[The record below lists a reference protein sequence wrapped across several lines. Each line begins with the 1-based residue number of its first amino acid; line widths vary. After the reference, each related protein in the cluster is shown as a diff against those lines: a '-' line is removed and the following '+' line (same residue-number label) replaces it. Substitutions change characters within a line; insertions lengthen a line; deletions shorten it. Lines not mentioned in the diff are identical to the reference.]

1 MREANDRVN
10 SFGLADIDRVRRPVG
25 HAYAE
30 LAHQARAGTTRTCCA
45 TRRRPPDFGGS
56 GRPARPVARVNGL

>member
-10 SFGLADIDRVRRPVG
+10 SFGLADMDRVRRPVG

-30 LAHQARAGTTRTCCA
+30 LAHQARAGTTLNMLRDETEA
-45 TRRRPPDFGGS
+45 
-56 GRPARPVARVNGL
+56 A